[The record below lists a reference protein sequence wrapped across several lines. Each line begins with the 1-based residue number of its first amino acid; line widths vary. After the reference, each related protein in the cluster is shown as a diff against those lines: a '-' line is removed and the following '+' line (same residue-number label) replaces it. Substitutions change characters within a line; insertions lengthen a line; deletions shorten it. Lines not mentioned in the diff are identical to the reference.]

1 VNSHA
6 TSTPV
11 GDISEIKVHSA
22 FFGDE
27 RFEDHDW
34 EMDLS
39 DLQIEEDRL
48 KETHIWAPKGSIG
61 HTFCAAGGVESVL
74 AVK

>member
-1 VNSHA
+1 
-6 TSTPV
+6 
-11 GDISEIKVHSA
+11 
-22 FFGDE
+22 
-27 RFEDHDW
+27 
-34 EMDLS
+34 MDLS